1 MRRCGRT
8 QAHECRF
15 GAKWEQRYCHFV
27 SKAAFPFRSVSHFA
41 GNGRLLEPFAVCA
54 LSAGRKAFP
63 LRKETSSLELLTFPL
78 RVKTPSPELC
88 TFLLRKKNGCRWS
101 FCFLG
106 RAQGRLIC
114 CTTNQP
120 VALLHGCYLGH
131 VLIDNPH
138 SPRGDGLVFYIVK
151 RTHVRYN

>member
-101 FCFLG
+101 FLLLG
-106 RAQGRLIC
+106 ARSR
-114 CTTNQP
+114 P
-120 VALLHGCYLGH
+120 FDLLHNKSNGCFATLKIGYVILRLSLEALMEH
-131 VLIDNPH
+131 ITTLSLHIE
-138 SPRGDGLVFYIVK
+138 S
-151 RTHVRYN
+151 